1 MSRLRALWWRISGGL
16 WFVPSVMVLTA
27 VVLALVLVEA
37 EGSFGNLAKK
47 MPRLFGAGA
56 EGARE
61 MLSAIAGSM
70 ITVAGVVFSVTLVAL
85 SLAASQYSPRVLRTF
100 MSDKP
105 TQVVLGVFVSVFAY
119 CLIVLRTIRG
129 EQEGSFVPSLAV
141 LGGIALAF
149 VAIGF
154 LVFFIHHLATAIQVS
169 TIVSRVTNG
178 TLRTIEAVSQRP
190 HSVSVDSVEQ
200 VNNAGG
206 IDAWTPV
213 MSSVSGYIVSVDY
226 EQLVDYA
233 SARRRVLRMDRAI
246 GDFVVRGQPIA
257 SLSGSEPAQEPDV
270 RELNAL
276 YSTDTSRTLE
286 QDPAFG
292 IQQIVDIG
300 LKALSPGINDE
311 TTAIM
316 CIDRL
321 TEIFAR
327 LAQHEVGPRCYFRG
341 GGPVLLTATPDFL
354 ELVKLGVNPILACAG
369 GKRRVLLRLVW
380 LVEQTVAFATET
392 RHAAAM
398 KTQLDNIIEIA
409 EATIAAYERAE
420 VLTAARRVIHL
431 TDERI
436 GAERACTTARSLS
449 YNASA

>member
-178 TLRTIEAVSQRP
+178 T
-190 HSVSVDSVEQ
+190 
-200 VNNAGG
+200 
-206 IDAWTPV
+206 
-213 MSSVSGYIVSVDY
+213 
-226 EQLVDYA
+226 
-233 SARRRVLRMDRAI
+233 
-246 GDFVVRGQPIA
+246 
-257 SLSGSEPAQEPDV
+257 
-270 RELNAL
+270 
-276 YSTDTSRTLE
+276 
-286 QDPAFG
+286 
-292 IQQIVDIG
+292 
-300 LKALSPGINDE
+300 
-311 TTAIM
+311 
-316 CIDRL
+316 
-321 TEIFAR
+321 
-327 LAQHEVGPRCYFRG
+327 
-341 GGPVLLTATPDFL
+341 
-354 ELVKLGVNPILACAG
+354 
-369 GKRRVLLRLVW
+369 
-380 LVEQTVAFATET
+380 
-392 RHAAAM
+392 
-398 KTQLDNIIEIA
+398 
-409 EATIAAYERAE
+409 
-420 VLTAARRVIHL
+420 
-431 TDERI
+431 
-436 GAERACTTARSLS
+436 
-449 YNASA
+449 